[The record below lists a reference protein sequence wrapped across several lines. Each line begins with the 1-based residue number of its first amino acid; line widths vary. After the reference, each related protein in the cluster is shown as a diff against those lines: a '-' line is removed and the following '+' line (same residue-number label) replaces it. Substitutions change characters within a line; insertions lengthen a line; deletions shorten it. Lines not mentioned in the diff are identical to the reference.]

1 MNNFYLKPGDQPRIS
16 WDLENIRHSRI
27 KADLGRTGEAR
38 LTQNQSR
45 FFETGG
51 SPRISWD
58 LGQPTQPRIKA
69 DLGRTKNK
77 LRPWTVPLTKEYSES
92 WKNKRLCLTTENII
106 KIIISKH
113 CLRICACYQDKYI
126 IHNRHRL
133 NKVKPQVKGN

>member
-58 LGQPTQPRIKA
+58 LGQPTPPRIKA
-69 DLGRTKNK
+69 DLGRTNNK
-77 LRPWTVPLTKEYSES
+77 LRPWTVTLTKGYSGS
-92 WKNKRLCLTTENII
+92 WSPRISWDLGQFPTPRIKSGSWEN
-106 KIIISKH
+106 
-113 CLRICACYQDKYI
+113 QE
-126 IHNRHRL
+126 
-133 NKVKPQVKGN
+133 

>member
-16 WDLENIRHSRI
+16 WDLENIRHSRS
-27 KADLGRTGEAR
+27 KADLGRTGETR

-58 LGQPTQPRIKA
+58 LGQPTPPRIKA

-77 LRPWTVPLTKEYSES
+77 LRPWTVPPTKEYSES
-92 WKNKRLCLTTENII
+92 WKNKRLCLSSENIV
-106 KIIISKH
+106 KIIT
-113 CLRICACYQDKYI
+113 
-126 IHNRHRL
+126 
-133 NKVKPQVKGN
+133 